1 MSIKDALNDDLE
13 QCEKVAKGKGE
24 TLKPGTYIV
33 NLCSI
38 DYGGVKHE
46 LTAYLQEIHIFEDM
60 EKFGITGWIELL
72 DTDNLISGFAEKHQI
87 VGQEVIFLKFRNL
100 YSQYPV
106 DCSKHPLQVTKI
118 ENLAEQMQGE
128 VKSQLTYVYRIHF
141 CSPEMLLND
150 RIRVSKTYTDTWS
163 AIVEDI
169 LVNQLKTQKRIV
181 IQPTMDQCRI
191 VVPYMHPYDAINSIL
206 KKALAGNQTM
216 PNYHFYETTK
226 GFKFRTMQGFL
237 GGNDDHQITYTFS
250 PTLMEGS
257 YVFRMHQAINYS
269 VMRLGDSFSSINNG
283 MWAGK
288 SIEHDSYHKVYNT
301 ATVGYHYDLPI
312 KQTSNAAKYK
322 EFATESD
329 VYGATRTFKQW
340 RSPESGSLKADA
352 EVFELESKSVS
363 DFPNSRFSVT
373 STGTPNTY
381 NTLSGASGK
390 RITNNSIVFPEQ
402 TQSLLRAMQL
412 EHDNYHLLGLTVHG
426 QSGLQVGDKIGIETL
441 TLGQPSAAKEL
452 TDRVLSDYYYIIKL
466 SHNIN
471 LVAQTYSCNLVCA
484 KEGQLTYP
492 LPANGNLSK
501 IAEAEAKDE
510 VLWVASG
517 IQEKDFEG

>member
-38 DYGGVKHE
+38 DYGNGVKHE

-72 DTDNLISGFAEKHQI
+72 DTDNLISGYADEHQI
-87 VGQEVIFLKFRNL
+87 VGQEVIILKFRNL

-106 DCSKHPLQVTKI
+106 DCSRHPLQVTKI

-381 NTLSGASGK
+381 NTLSGT
-390 RITNNSIVFPEQ
+390 RITDNSIVFPVQ